1 MCSQIFSKATSVS
14 AGNFRAPTECVASF
28 KVLITGNLTT
38 HDFFVKKFERALLQ
52 TVEFN
57 RLRRFGRLRDFS
69 RSCFSL
75 ACAARIIFLPKA
87 GGQQRR
93 FAGVFDRRR
102 RILYVWFGRR
112 SSSMD
117 PDDYDPIAAALKED
131 IGKGDITTE
140 FFVPEALH
148 ASGRIVAHEPAVVA
162 GTATAAEIFRKI
174 DPETNVQIVRPDGEA
189 VPPGDVV
196 IEVRGLARS
205 ILKAER
211 VALNFLQRLCGVA
224 TLTRQFVD
232 AVGNHPAKILDTR
245 KTTPGLRALE
255 KAAVVAGGGVNHRS
269 GLFDMVLVK
278 DNHLAAL
285 NGLSG
290 FSDQIRRLRTERPN
304 VRIEVEADDLEQA
317 RAFVEIDGIDVIL
330 LDNMVPAQIREA
342 LALRKNNIKFEAS
355 GGITLKNVRRVAAT
369 GVDYISIGALTN
381 AARAIDL
388 GLEMNHVHG

>member
-1 MCSQIFSKATSVS
+1 
-14 AGNFRAPTECVASF
+14 
-28 KVLITGNLTT
+28 
-38 HDFFVKKFERALLQ
+38 
-52 TVEFN
+52 
-57 RLRRFGRLRDFS
+57 
-69 RSCFSL
+69 
-75 ACAARIIFLPKA
+75 
-87 GGQQRR
+87 
-93 FAGVFDRRR
+93 
-102 RILYVWFGRR
+102 
-112 SSSMD
+112 MD

-140 FFVPEALH
+140 FFVSEALH
-148 ASGRIVAHEPAVVA
+148 ASGRIVAHESAIVA

-174 DPETNVQIVRPDGEA
+174 DPATDVQIVRSDGEA
-189 VPPGDVV
+189 VAAGDIV

-211 VALNFLQRLCGVA
+211 VALNFLQRLCGIA

-232 AVGNHPAKILDTR
+232 AVGNHPARILDTR

-285 NGLSG
+285 GGLSG
-290 FSDQIRRLRTERPN
+290 FADQIRRLRKEQPN
-304 VRIEVEADDLEQA
+304 IRIEVEADDLEQA

-330 LDNMVPAQIREA
+330 LDNMEPAQIREA
-342 LALRKNNIKFEAS
+342 LALRRNNIKFEAS
-355 GGITLKNVRRVAAT
+355 GGITLKNVRRIAAT

-381 AARAIDL
+381 AARAVDL
-388 GLEMNHVHG
+388 GLDMTHVHG